1 MIGRNESNLQTA
13 SVNPVITMFLSGM
26 AGAMAWGIRGQYGHE
41 TGAMI
46 AGVLV
51 GFILIVLHGSHLSAT
66 AAARAVAMF
75 ALGIS
80 VGGSMTYG
88 QTVGLTHD
96 GVFIG
101 NNEAYNWG
109 MLGLAIK
116 GGIWI
121 AWGAA
126 LFGMGLSGKR
136 YQWSELL
143 GLLLVLVVALIA
155 AWRKVPFIGVIV
167 LAMAATA
174 LTRLVA
180 D

>member
-1 MIGRNESNLQTA
+1 
-13 SVNPVITMFLSGM
+13 
-26 AGAMAWGIRGQYGHE
+26 
-41 TGAMI
+41 MI

-136 YQWSELL
+136 YQWPELL

-155 AWRKVPFIGVIV
+155 GRWLLNRPFDREAGTVPQIYFSHYAYWEAKQDRPRPECWGGLLISLGVLFVYLGAIK
-167 LAMAATA
+167 
-174 LTRLVA
+174 R